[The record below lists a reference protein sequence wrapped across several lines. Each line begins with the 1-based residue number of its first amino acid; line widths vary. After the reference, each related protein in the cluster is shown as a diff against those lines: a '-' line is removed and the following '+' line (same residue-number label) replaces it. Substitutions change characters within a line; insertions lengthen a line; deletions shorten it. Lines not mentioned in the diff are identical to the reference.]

1 VVTPLRIFL
10 IFGGIIFFP
19 GLIELYLL
27 HNQLK
32 QTPMKTLAVS
42 LNRITVALLV
52 LASAILFF
60 ATVIQMSSLASMVIT
75 GFITV
80 LSIGIANITFSEKE

>member
-1 VVTPLRIFL
+1 
-10 IFGGIIFFP
+10 
-19 GLIELYLL
+19 
-27 HNQLK
+27 
-32 QTPMKTLAVS
+32 MKTLAVS

-52 LASAILFF
+52 LTSTILFF